1 MQKKA
6 FGLETRET
14 LVGLSFILPNF
25 IGFAVFILA
34 PVLFSFYLSVNSWDG
49 FRPMEFVG
57 LDNFVQIFKDR
68 VFKRAMV
75 NTLQF
80 SVFTIVF
87 TLVASLALA
96 MMLNQKLKG
105 IAIFRSAIF
114 FPYVASIVAVAVVW
128 NMLFQ
133 KDYGPINAFLRFLG
147 MVNPPGWTASTK
159 YALPAVIIVVIWKNM
174 GYYMVIYLAA
184 LQGIPPELHEA
195 AMIDGASAI
204 DRFRHVTLPMLT
216 PTTFFTVMMLTINS
230 FKVFDLIYAMTEGGP
245 GQATT
250 LIVNYIYNQAFVSWN
265 YGKASAASMVL
276 FALVATVT
284 IIQFRMEKKWV
295 SYM

>member
-1 MQKKA
+1 VQRKA
-6 FGLETRET
+6 LGLEARNT

-34 PVLFSFYLSVNSWDG
+34 PVLFSFFLSVNSWDG

-57 LDNFVQIFKDR
+57 LDNFRQIFGDR
-68 VFKRAMV
+68 VFKKAML

-80 SVFTIVF
+80 SFFTI
-87 TLVASLALA
+87 TLTLAASLALA

-105 IAIFRSAIF
+105 INFFRSAIF

-133 KDYGPINAFLRFLG
+133 KDYGPINEFLRFIG
-147 MVNPPGWTASTK
+147 IANPPGWTASTRH
-159 YALPAVIIVVIWKNM
+159 ALPAVITVVIWKNM

-195 AMIDGASAI
+195 AMIDGASAL

-230 FKVFDLIYAMTEGGP
+230 FKVFDLVYAMTEGGP

-265 YGKASAASMVL
+265 YGRASAASMVL